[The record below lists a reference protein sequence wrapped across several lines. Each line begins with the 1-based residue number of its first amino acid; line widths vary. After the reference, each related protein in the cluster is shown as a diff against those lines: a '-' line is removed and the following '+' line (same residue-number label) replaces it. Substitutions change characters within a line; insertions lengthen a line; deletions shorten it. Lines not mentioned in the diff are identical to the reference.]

1 MFTRVGLVFSL
12 AILTLSN
19 SLSTEDEW
27 QQWKKQHEK
36 HYSSDIEES
45 QRRAVWFRAYN
56 LVQEHN
62 NEDGSPYQLRINK
75 FADMVNHCL
84 QL

>member
-1 MFTRVGLVFSL
+1 MSTKVSLVFSL
-12 AILTLSN
+12 AILTLSV
-19 SLSTEDEW
+19 SLPAEDDW

-36 HYSSDIEES
+36 HYSSDMEES
-45 QRRAVWFRAYN
+45 QRRAVWFRAHN

-62 NEDGSPYQLRINK
+62 NGGSSPYQLRINK
-75 FADMVNHCL
+75 FADMVT